1 MKYAILVSCG
11 YCIKLPH
18 IWWLHTTEIYFLSV
32 LEATSLA
39 LASLDQ
45 NQHVGLAVFPL
56 GLLEVLTVAPS
67 LGLLLS
73 SLRQSH
79 LFLHALGGHLWL
91 RLGPR

>member
-18 IWWLHTTEIYFLSV
+18 TWWLQTTEIYCLSV
-32 LEATSLA
+32 LEATSSA
-39 LASLDQ
+39 SASLDQ
-45 NQHVGLAVFPL
+45 NQHVGLAVLPL

-73 SLRQSH
+73 SLCQSH
-79 LFLHALGGHLWL
+79 LSLPALGGHL
-91 RLGPR
+91 